1 MRSCWYP
8 SARPT
13 GCFGPINL
21 MSPAAPIYMDY
32 AASTPVDPRV
42 AGRMSELLLAGPH
55 SNPSARHSAGIEA
68 GQLVAES
75 AAQVGALVGLSG
87 EEVIFTSGA
96 TESIG
101 LGVIGAARY
110 RSRQGRH
117 VITGL
122 SEHPAGLNSCLALRS
137 EGFLVTCLEPDSRGV
152 ITGEALRAAL
162 RPDTVLVSLMHVNN
176 EIGVVQDVAEFGR
189 LCAEHGAWLHV
200 DAAQSAGRLP
210 LDMRRQRIDLL
221 SLTAHK
227 MYGPKGA
234 GALCINRERIPRIEP
249 LLFGG
254 GQQRSLRPGTLPT
267 HQVAGLAAA
276 CGIAGNEMEEEGR
289 RVRALRERLWQGLRS
304 AGGVVQNGAG
314 AELAPGILSVS
325 VEDVEG
331 SSLVDALEGVVFS
344 LGSACSRAQ
353 EEPSAV
359 LRCLGRSPLLA
370 GSTIRFSLGRHSK
383 EQEVEQVI
391 GIFGRAVASL
401 RAMGDERPALGDGPG
416 CITRGEAGQRNAGD
430 WIRLEARW
438 DRDEVVETAFRV
450 LGPPM
455 LAAAARKG
463 AAALKSSGR
472 GLAVDEWSARLNE
485 ELRPPP
491 EARSLLLCAR
501 DALQACLRGGDN

>member
-1 MRSCWYP
+1 
-8 SARPT
+8 
-13 GCFGPINL
+13 

-42 AGRMSELLLAGPH
+42 AGRMSELLAAGPH
-55 SNPSARHSAGIEA
+55 ANPSAQHAQGIEA
-68 GQLVAES
+68 GNLVAEA

-122 SEHPAGLNSCLALRS
+122 SEHPAGLKSCLALQN
-137 EGFLVTCLEPDSRGV
+137 EGFEVTCLEPDSRGV
-152 ITGEALRAAL
+152 ITVGALRSAL

-189 LCAEHGAWLHV
+189 VCAAHGAWLHV
-200 DAAQSAGRLP
+200 DAAQSAGKLP
-210 LDMRRQRIDLL
+210 LNMRRQRIDLL

-276 CGIAGNEMEEEGR
+276 CEIAGGDMEEESR
-289 RVRALRERLWQGLRS
+289 RIGALRERLWQGLRA
-304 AGGVVQNGAG
+304 AGDVVQNGAG
-314 AELAPGILSVS
+314 AEMAPGILSVS
-325 VEDVEG
+325 TRDVEG
-331 SSLVDALEGVVFS
+331 GSLVDALEGVVFS
-344 LGSACSRAQ
+344 LGSACSRTQ
-353 EEPSAV
+353 DEPSAI

-370 GSTIRFSLGRHSK
+370 GSTVRFSLGRFST
-383 EQEVEQVI
+383 EREVDQASE
-391 GIFGRAVASL
+391 IFGRAVASL
-401 RAMGDERPALGDGPG
+401 RALSDQRPALAGGPG
-416 CITRGEAGQRNAGD
+416 CISRGEAGRRSAGD

-438 DRDEVVETAFRV
+438 DGDDAIETAFRV
-450 LGPPM
+450 LGPPI
-455 LAAAARKG
+455 LAAAARHG
-463 AAALKSSGR
+463 AEALKSSGR
-472 GLAVDEWSARLNE
+472 RLAVDEWALSLNE
-485 ELRPPP
+485 ELKPPA

-501 DALQACLRGGDN
+501 DALQACLQGGDN

>member
-1 MRSCWYP
+1 MP
-8 SARPT
+8 QDT
-13 GCFGPINL
+13 
-21 MSPAAPIYMDY
+21 PIYMDY

-42 AGRMSELLLAGPH
+42 AARMGELLLAGPH
-55 SNPSARHSAGIEA
+55 ANPSAQHAAGLEA
-68 GQLVAES
+68 GKLIAEA

-87 EEVIFTSGA
+87 DEVVFTSGA

-110 RSRQGRH
+110 RSRHGRH

-122 SEHPAGLNSCLALRS
+122 SEHPAGLKSCLALRK
-137 EGFLVTCLEPDSRGV
+137 EGFDVTCLEPDSRGV
-152 ITGEALRAAL
+152 ITGEALRSAM
-162 RPDTVLVSLMHVNN
+162 RSDTVLVSLMHVNN

-200 DAAQSAGRLP
+200 DAAQSAGKLP
-210 LDMRRQRIDLL
+210 LNMRRQRIDLL

-234 GALCINRERIPRIEP
+234 GALCINRKRIPRIEP

-267 HQVAGLAAA
+267 HQVAGLGAA
-276 CGIAGNEMEEEGR
+276 CAIAGKDMEEEGL
-289 RVRALRERLWQGLRS
+289 RVEALRERLWRGLGK
-304 AGGVVQNGAG
+304 AGGMVLNGAG

-325 VEDVEG
+325 VKDVEG
-331 SSLVDALEGVVFS
+331 SSLVDALDGVVFS

-353 EEPSAV
+353 DEPSAV

-370 GSTIRFSLGRHSK
+370 GSTIRFSLGRFSTV
-383 EQEVEQVI
+383 QDIDRVSEV
-391 GIFGRAVASL
+391 FARAVASL
-401 RAMGDERPALGDGPG
+401 RALSDERPALRDGPG
-416 CITRGEAGQRNAGD
+416 YISRGEAGRRKAGD

-438 DRDEVVETAFRV
+438 ERNEVVETAFRV
-450 LGPPM
+450 LGPPI
-455 LAAAARKG
+455 LAAAARNG
-463 AAALKSSGR
+463 ATALKSAGR
-472 GLAVDEWSARLNE
+472 QLAVNEWAERLSE
-485 ELRPPP
+485 ELKPPP
-491 EARSLLLCAR
+491 EARSLLLGAR

>member
-1 MRSCWYP
+1 MP
-8 SARPT
+8 
-13 GCFGPINL
+13 
-21 MSPAAPIYMDY
+21 PAVPIYMDY
-32 AASTPVDPRV
+32 AASAPVDPRV
-42 AGRMSELLLAGPH
+42 AEGMSVLLAAGPH
-55 SNPSARHSAGIEA
+55 ANPSAQHAGGIEA
-68 GQLVAES
+68 GKLIAES

-110 RSRQGRH
+110 RSRHGRH

-122 SEHPAGLNSCLALRS
+122 SEHPAGLKSCMALRN
-137 EGFLVTCLEPDSRGV
+137 EGFDVTCLEPDSRGV
-152 ITGEALRAAL
+152 VTGEALRSAL

-176 EIGVVQDVAEFGR
+176 EIGVVQDVAEFGS

-200 DAAQSAGRLP
+200 DAAQSAGKLP

-227 MYGPKGA
+227 IYGPKGA

-267 HQVAGLAAA
+267 HQVAGLGAA
-276 CGIAGNEMEEEGR
+276 CDIAGKAMKSEGL
-289 RVRALRERLWQGLRS
+289 RVGALRERLWRGLRK
-304 AGGVVQNGAG
+304 AGGIVRNGAG

-331 SSLVDALEGVVFS
+331 SSLADALEGVVFS

-353 EEPSAV
+353 DEPSAI

-370 GSTIRFSLGRHSK
+370 GSTIRFSVGRFST
-383 EQEVEQVI
+383 EWEVDQVSA
-391 GIFGRAVASL
+391 IFERAVAGL
-401 RAMGDERPALGDGPG
+401 RALSDERPALGDGPG
-416 CITRGEAGQRNAGD
+416 YVTRGEAGRRNVGD

-438 DRDEVVETAFRV
+438 DRNEAIETAYRV
-450 LGPPM
+450 LGPPI
-455 LAAAARKG
+455 LAAAARNG
-463 AAALKSSGR
+463 ATALKSAGR
-472 GLAVDEWSARLNE
+472 QLAVDEWNKRLNDD
-485 ELRPPP
+485 LKPPP
-491 EARSLLLCAR
+491 EARSLLLRAR